1 MENFD
6 EIKIPWYGWKI
17 VGRLGRGT
25 FGNVYEIERKFPAFV
40 EKAAMKVISIPRDE
54 SVYDAILSESGYNES
69 AAQQRI
75 EDALEKV
82 THEYGVMLKLRGV
95 TNIVRCD
102 DFMYTEKADGK
113 GYNVFIR
120 MELLNSLQRELKER
134 RKDNNAFNEEEI
146 IKLGMDICRA
156 LVVCERNNITH
167 RDIKPANVMVSD
179 AGEYKLGDF
188 GTARSFDHSTL
199 ATYTGTETY
208 MAPEVY
214 KHQTYIGRKADIY
227 SLGLML
233 YWLANNYTRP
243 FIDLD
248 RIPTADER
256 AYSEHRRVTGEPLP
270 APCNAGPALSH
281 VILKACAY
289 RSEDRY
295 ETAREM
301 LEDLEK
307 LKKGEAP
314 VAAPAS
320 AKDDEIE
327 ALKRRLADLIG
338 TTEEIPAAGDTR
350 TEALIKR
357 NTFDWGDVIDE
368 PRKKTAS
375 DVRPPR
381 EVSVAD
387 EENVDIDYYSSLTI
401 SRIVDEDS
409 YPDYTVYV
417 QEDAGKMENEPV
429 REVYVENDLEDDL
442 EEAKRIDMYYDLYRK
457 NEETQML
464 LDEEYG
470 KLKAAISQN
479 QEVAQ
484 KEQDYD

>member
-25 FGNVYEIERKFPAFV
+25 FGNVYEIEREFPAFV

-54 SVYDAILSESGYNES
+54 SVYDAILSDSGYNES
-69 AAQQRI
+69 AAQKRI
-75 EDALEKV
+75 EDALERV
-82 THEYGVMLKLRGV
+82 SREYGVMLKLRGV

-134 RKDNNAFNEEEI
+134 RKDNNAFSEEEI

-179 AGEYKLGDF
+179 AGEHKLGDF

-320 AKDDEIE
+320 TKDDEIE

-375 DVRPPR
+375 DVRTPR

-417 QEDAGKMENEPV
+417 QEDAGKMETEPV

-442 EEAKRIDMYYDLYRK
+442 EEAKRIDKYYDLYRK
-457 NEETQML
+457 NEEFQRL
-464 LDEEYG
+464 LDEEYS
-470 KLKAAISQN
+470 KLQAAISKN
-479 QEVAQ
+479 QESAQ
-484 KEQDYD
+484 KEP

>member
-1 MENFD
+1 
-6 EIKIPWYGWKI
+6 
-17 VGRLGRGT
+17 
-25 FGNVYEIERKFPAFV
+25 
-40 EKAAMKVISIPRDE
+40 
-54 SVYDAILSESGYNES
+54 
-69 AAQQRI
+69 
-75 EDALEKV
+75 
-82 THEYGVMLKLRGV
+82 
-95 TNIVRCD
+95 
-102 DFMYTEKADGK
+102 
-113 GYNVFIR
+113 

-134 RKDNNAFNEEEI
+134 RKDNNAFSEEEI

-320 AKDDEIE
+320 TKDDEIE

-375 DVRPPR
+375 DVRTPR

-442 EEAKRIDMYYDLYRK
+442 EEAKRIDKYYDLYRK
-457 NEETQML
+457 NEEFQRL
-464 LDEEYG
+464 LDEEYS
-470 KLKAAISQN
+470 KLQAAISKN
-479 QEVAQ
+479 QESAQ
-484 KEQDYD
+484 KEP

>member
-6 EIKIPWYGWKI
+6 EIKIPWYGWQI
-17 VGRLGRGT
+17 VRRLGRGT

-40 EKAAMKVISIPRDE
+40 EKAAMKVISIPKDE
-54 SVYDAILSESGYNES
+54 SVYELILSDSGYSES

-75 EDALEKV
+75 EDALERV
-82 THEYGVMLKLRGV
+82 SREYGVMLKLRGV

-113 GYNVFIR
+113 GYTVFIR

-134 RKDNNAFNEEEI
+134 RKDNNAFSEEEI

-167 RDIKPANVMVSD
+167 RDIKPANVLFSD
-179 AGEYKLGDF
+179 SGEYKLGDF

-199 ATYTGTETY
+199 ATYTGTESY

-243 FIDLD
+243 FLDPD
-248 RIPTADER
+248 RISTADER
-256 AYSEHRRVTGEPLP
+256 AYSEHRRVNGEPLP

-301 LEDLEK
+301 LEDLER
-307 LKKGEAP
+307 LEKGEAP

-320 AKDDEIE
+320 TKDDEIE
-327 ALKRRLADLIG
+327 ALKKRLAELTG
-338 TTEEIPAAGDTR
+338 TAEEVPAVRETKVEAFQKR
-350 TEALIKR
+350 T
-357 NTFDWGDVIDE
+357 TFDWGDVIEE
-368 PRKKTAS
+368 PRKMTIPEIESPGTAS
-375 DVRPPR
+375 SD
-381 EVSVAD
+381 D
-387 EENVDIDYYSSLTI
+387 ENVDIDYYSSLKI

-409 YPDYTVYV
+409 YPDYTVFM
-417 QEDAGKMENEPV
+417 QEDAGKMETEPV

-442 EEAKRIDMYYDLYRK
+442 EEAKRIDKYYDLYRK
-457 NEETQML
+457 NEEFQRL
-464 LDEEYG
+464 LDEEYS
-470 KLKAAISQN
+470 KLKAVISKN
-479 QEVAQ
+479 QESAQ
-484 KEQDYD
+484 KEP

>member
-1 MENFD
+1 
-6 EIKIPWYGWKI
+6 
-17 VGRLGRGT
+17 
-25 FGNVYEIERKFPAFV
+25 
-40 EKAAMKVISIPRDE
+40 
-54 SVYDAILSESGYNES
+54 
-69 AAQQRI
+69 
-75 EDALEKV
+75 
-82 THEYGVMLKLRGV
+82 
-95 TNIVRCD
+95 
-102 DFMYTEKADGK
+102 
-113 GYNVFIR
+113 

-134 RKDNNAFNEEEI
+134 RKDNNAFSEEEI

-208 MAPEVY
+208 MAPKVY

-307 LKKGEAP
+307 LKKVEAP

-320 AKDDEIE
+320 TKDDEIE

-350 TEALIKR
+350 AEAFNKR
-357 NTFDWGDVIDE
+357 N
-368 PRKKTAS
+368 A
-375 DVRPPR
+375 
-381 EVSVAD
+381 EVKAAQQEKIA
-387 EENVDIDYYSSLTI
+387 EEK
-401 SRIVDEDS
+401 
-409 YPDYTVYV
+409 
-417 QEDAGKMENEPV
+417 AA
-429 REVYVENDLEDDL
+429 
-442 EEAKRIDMYYDLYRK
+442 EEAKAAEEMK
-457 NEETQML
+457 VAEAKAEEKKKANEKF
-464 LDEEYG
+464 
-470 KLKAAISQN
+470 KLKVDGDFGPASIKAVQHILGCKEDGICGTETIKAIQKLVGAEADGVWGTQTSKALQKFLGVTADG
-479 QEVAQ
+479 VAGPETFKAFQ
-484 KEQDYD
+484 KWANKELGF